1 VCVCGVCMS
10 VLCMYVIGCGCGR
23 GCDGCVC
30 MWCVYVCALYVCD
43 WVWVWE
49 RVRRVCVCMWCVHV
63 FAVYVYD
70 WVWVWERVRRIS
82 TSSNG
87 DTSTAARCVFVLC
100 VWM

>member
-1 VCVCGVCMS
+1 MCVCGVCMS

-49 RVRRVCVCMWCVHV
+49 RVRR
-63 FAVYVYD
+63 
-70 WVWVWERVRRIS
+70 IS